1 MDDIITKNITKNP
14 FIKLREISK
23 AAERLCSSDCSSDLI
38 SAEEFL
44 LRTNVLVKKLKDNS
58 SLAPFLNEEY
68 FPVFLPKIKAEGI
81 GEATEEIFTFANRV
95 AGDKIINRVGIA
107 YNCFKITHYEA
118 LLSRLYTGN
127 MVAIVFPSIFKKF
140 SPDNQVEIIE
150 KINNPCLIP
159 QGPLEVSMAFSMYPD
174 LFNQQHEYDLP
185 ALRISDSNN
194 RMKFPL
200 FMKFYEEYNSYS
212 LTIKL
217 SHYGLMLGGATF
229 IEDGRLIE

>member
-1 MDDIITKNITKNP
+1 MDDIIKNP

-23 AAERLCSSDCSSDLI
+23 AAERLCSSDRSRNLI
-38 SAEEFL
+38 SVEEFL

-58 SLAPFLNEEY
+58 TLAPFLNEDY
-68 FPVFLPKIKAEGI
+68 FPVFLPKVKAKRI
-81 GEATEEIFTFANRV
+81 GRATEEIFTFANRV
-95 AGDKIINRVGIA
+95 AGDKRINRVGIT
-107 YNCFKITHYEA
+107 YNSFKITHYQT
-118 LLSRLYTGN
+118 LLSRLNKQNT
-127 MVAIVFPSIFKKF
+127 VAIVFPSIFKKF
-140 SPDNQVEIIE
+140 SSDNQVEIIE

-229 IEDGRLIE
+229 IEDGRLV